1 MSFFGSLFNFG
12 KTSTR
17 KSRKISKGKR
27 TPKAVVRKSRRNKKT
42 KRRKGKRGGG

>member
-17 KSRKISKGKR
+17 KSRKGKK
-27 TPKAVVRKSRRNKKT
+27 TPKTVVRKSRRNKKT
-42 KRRKGKRGGG
+42 KRRKGLRGG